1 MRLLGIA
8 LLLLVLS
15 GCWSQDEMLRIQKN
29 GDVSMAI
36 IVMPDWEFTTKDEVD
51 SKAARYEEEMRK
63 AGWKLQKNTEALANG
78 EFNLHYVLSGN
89 LHKVSAETSFYEIVS
104 RNSKEI
110 KIKFLTPSV
119 DEERVYRKLYFDYSI
134 ANTATVFDKNRSLV
148 QEVGT
153 VNQADTYIISL

>member
-1 MRLLGIA
+1 MKFLGIA
-8 LLLLVLS
+8 LLFLVLS

-29 GDVSMAI
+29 GDIRMAI

-63 AGWKLQKNTEALANG
+63 AGWKLQKSTETLANG

-89 LHKVSAETSFYEIVS
+89 LHKVGAETSFYEIVS
-104 RNSKEI
+104 RNSKEV
-110 KIKFLTPSV
+110 KMKFLTPRV
-119 DEERVYRKLYFDYSI
+119 DEETVYRKLYFDYSI

-148 QEVGT
+148 QEVGR
-153 VNQADTYIISL
+153 VNQADAYTISL

>member
-1 MRLLGIA
+1 MRYLGIA
-8 LLLLVLS
+8 LLFLVLS

-29 GDVSMAI
+29 GDITMAI
-36 IVMPDWEFTTKDEVD
+36 IVMPDWEFTTKEEVD

-63 AGWKLQKNTEALANG
+63 AGWKLHKSTETLSNG

-89 LHKVSAETSFYEIVS
+89 LHKVGAKTSFYEIVS

-110 KIKFLTPSV
+110 NIKFLTPRI

-134 ANTATVFDKNRSLV
+134 ANTATVFDKNKSLV
-148 QEVGT
+148 QEVET
-153 VNQADTYIISL
+153 VNEQNTYIITL

>member
-1 MRLLGIA
+1 MRYLGIA
-8 LLLLVLS
+8 LLFLVLS

-29 GDVSMAI
+29 GDTTMAI
-36 IVMPDWEFTTKDEVD
+36 IVMPDWEFTTKGEVD
-51 SKAARYEEEMRK
+51 AKATRYEEEMRK
-63 AGWKLQKNTEALANG
+63 AGWKLQKSTETLANG

-89 LHKVSAETSFYEIVS
+89 LHKVGAETSFYEIVS

-110 KIKFLTPSV
+110 KIKFLTPHV

-148 QEVGT
+148 QEVNR
-153 VNQADTYIISL
+153 VKAHDTYTISM